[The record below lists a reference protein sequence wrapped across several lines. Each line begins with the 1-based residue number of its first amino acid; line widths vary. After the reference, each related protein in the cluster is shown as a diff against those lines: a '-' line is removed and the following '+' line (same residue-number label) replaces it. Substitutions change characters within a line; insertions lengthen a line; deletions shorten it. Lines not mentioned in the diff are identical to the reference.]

1 MTTFSVSPQQFH
13 DSALC
18 MDTDAFSLIMIIIVV
33 FIEKHNKQKKV
44 VQCQI
49 FKLEMEILFFLSNAN
64 KKESSLCGYFPDYT
78 AILFLVFFSDPKCC
92 R

>member
-1 MTTFSVSPQQFH
+1 MTTFSVSPQPFH

-33 FIEKHNKQKKV
+33 FIEKYNKQKKV

-49 FKLEMEILFFLSNAN
+49 FKLEMEILFFLSSAN
-64 KKESSLCGYFPDYT
+64 KKRKQLVWLLSRLYGYSFSRF
-78 AILFLVFFSDPKCC
+78 LFRPQML
-92 R
+92 

>member
-18 MDTDAFSLIMIIIVV
+18 MDTDAFSMIMIIIVV

-64 KKESSLCGYFPDYT
+64 KKRKQLVWLLSRLYGYSFSRF
-78 AILFLVFFSDPKCC
+78 LFRPQML
-92 R
+92 

>member
-1 MTTFSVSPQQFH
+1 MTTFSVSPQPFH

-18 MDTDAFSLIMIIIVV
+18 IDTDAFSLIMIIIVV

-49 FKLEMEILFFLSNAN
+49 FKLEMEILFSLSNAN
-64 KKESSLCGYFPDYT
+64 KKRKQLVWLLSRLYGYSFSRF
-78 AILFLVFFSDPKCC
+78 LFRPQML
-92 R
+92 

>member
-1 MTTFSVSPQQFH
+1 MTTFSVSPQPFH

-18 MDTDAFSLIMIIIVV
+18 MDTDAFSLIMIIIIV

-64 KKESSLCGYFPDYT
+64 KKRKQLVWLLSRLYGYSFSRF
-78 AILFLVFFSDPKCC
+78 LFRPQML
-92 R
+92 

>member
-1 MTTFSVSPQQFH
+1 
-13 DSALC
+13 
-18 MDTDAFSLIMIIIVV
+18 MIIIVV

-64 KKESSLCGYFPDYT
+64 KKRKQLVWLLSRLYGYSFSRF
-78 AILFLVFFSDPKCC
+78 LFRPQML
-92 R
+92 

>member
-1 MTTFSVSPQQFH
+1 MTTFSVSPQPFH

-18 MDTDAFSLIMIIIVV
+18 MDTNAFSLIMIIIVV

-64 KKESSLCGYFPDYT
+64 KKRKQLVWLLSRLYGYSFSRF
-78 AILFLVFFSDPKCC
+78 LFRPQML
-92 R
+92 

>member
-1 MTTFSVSPQQFH
+1 MTTFSVSPQPFH

-49 FKLEMEILFFLSNAN
+49 FKLEMEILFFLFNAN
-64 KKESSLCGYFPDYT
+64 KKRKQLVWLLSKLYGYSFSRF
-78 AILFLVFFSDPKCC
+78 LFRPQML
-92 R
+92 